1 MQTIMITLQIL
12 TKARHLPYLSNLIA
26 EIKENLGNM
35 L

>member
-1 MQTIMITLQIL
+1 MITLQIL
-12 TKARHLPYLSNLIA
+12 ATARHLPYLSNFIA